1 MVRSFRTPFFTRIA
15 RSAAFI
21 FTFAIICGVSTLP
34 NQIMAQS
41 QSINGTIRGVVTEA
55 SGAVIVGAQITV
67 KNLDT
72 GFTRHVTT
80 GNDGVYVVAN
90 LTLGT
95 YSVSTQS
102 AGFAPLTQSGVH
114 LLAGQDATVDILLRP
129 GSVATQVEVSAD
141 APIIEPARFDM
152 GRTISGNETENL
164 PLTSRNPYNFI
175 LFQPGIS
182 GHPNTENG
190 IPGILNTNGLEDR
203 VNYQLDG
210 EVDTETDQFGLR
222 LSAISD
228 SYVDQVETISNSFP
242 PEFGN
247 TAGVIYNVITASG
260 TNHLHGEAQYIWRPK
275 AAQAC
280 PILSICDPAV
290 PGGIAKPSIHVDD
303 VLGRIGG
310 PILRDKLFVFGAY
323 EHLKRSTPAPI
334 APLSQAALIAAGDAL
349 ADIQTAPQVQRAQW
363 VDVRVDYDIN
373 QKNQAFV
380 RYNYFH
386 NNYPF
391 NTNAGGSNA
400 LSAGSDFLDHLY
412 DIGAQ
417 LLTTFTPHLLN
428 ELRGSWPYRNEN
440 HFADPRLTGLGP
452 NISIAASGSLGA
464 ASFGGPTGSGGPG
477 NHFQEKVPSFSN
489 NTTVIFG
496 PHTIKFGAGLQK
508 NNDTQ
513 FASTYTSFTF
523 SSVTAYLNTKNGI
536 TPTGYSADNAVV
548 GIPGASYHSLF
559 FDFFAQDT
567 WQLRKNLLAVY
578 GVRYDQYRAPVSPG
592 NEPFIYSNHF
602 STPLTN
608 FAPRLGFAY
617 SPTATT
623 VLRLNAGIF
632 YEATPTNT
640 WFNALSSNGAGS
652 YTASAVGNTPCSP
665 AFPDLPSVFPAGCPA
680 PKIPIQNIYGVT
692 PHFKDEYIWN
702 ANLQVAQQLSKNDSL
717 TLSYVMSNGRQLQY
731 LRNLNLI
738 NPVSYLADGR
748 GVYSTAINANTRLYP
763 QFGNITYVDVG
774 SNSSYNALTA
784 TYTHRLSA
792 GFTTSTSYTWSHSI
806 ADTPDADSDQGDGV
820 VEDPANPRRDR
831 GNATINRPNA
841 FTSSVVY
848 GPKIKFENR
857 IANVLA
863 NGNTFALLANIL
875 SGDPAS
881 VTTSTHLNN
890 DSSSTSRP
898 LFVGRNTFVSA
909 PVYQFDSRYTRTFAS
924 FRGHYNA
931 QLLVEATNVFNH
943 SNFTTDSTTATTN
956 SAGVITANPSFAHT
970 GGLEA
975 RILEFGLKLD
985 F

>member
-1 MVRSFRTPFFTRIA
+1 MPSTNSFSFRSDVHRGAAVFLAAMTVLLFIIVPS
-15 RSAAFI
+15 RS
-21 FTFAIICGVSTLP
+21 S
-34 NQIMAQS
+34 AQS
-41 QSINGTIRGVVTEA
+41 QSINGTIRGIVTET
-55 SGAVIVGAQITV
+55 SGAVVAGAQITV

-72 GFTRHVTT
+72 GFTRQVNT
-80 GNDGVYVVAN
+80 GNDGVYVIAN

-95 YSVSTQS
+95 YSVSAQT

-114 LLAGQDATVDILLRP
+114 LTAGQDATVDVLLHP
-129 GSVATQVEVSAD
+129 GSVATEVEVSAD
-141 APIIEPARFDM
+141 ASIIEPARFDM
-152 GRTISGNETENL
+152 GRTISPEETENL

-175 LFQPGIS
+175 LFQPGVS

-222 LSAISD
+222 LFAISD
-228 SYVDQVETISNSFP
+228 SYVNQVETISNSYP

-280 PILSICDPAV
+280 PILSICDPTV
-290 PGGIAKPSIHVDD
+290 TGGIAKPSIHVDD
-303 VLGRIGG
+303 ILGRIGG

-334 APLSQAALIAAGDAL
+334 APLSQATLVAAGDAT

-391 NTNAGGSNA
+391 NTGAGGSNA

-417 LLTTFTPHLLN
+417 LLTTFTPHVLN

-440 HFADPRLTGLGP
+440 HYADPRLTGAGP
-452 NISIAASGSLGA
+452 NISISASGGLGA
-464 ASFGGPTGSGGPG
+464 ASFGGPTGAGGPG
-477 NHFQEKVPSFSN
+477 SHFQEKIPSFSN
-489 NTTVIFG
+489 NTTFILG
-496 PHTIKFGAGLQK
+496 PHTIKFGVGFQK

-513 FASTYTSFTF
+513 FAATYTSFTF
-523 SSVTAYLNTKNGI
+523 SSVSAYLNTKSGA

-548 GIPGASYHSLF
+548 GVPGATYHSVF

-602 STPLTN
+602 NTPLAN
-608 FAPRLGFAY
+608 FAPRVGFAY

-623 VLRLNAGIF
+623 VVRLNAGIY

-640 WFNALSSNGAGS
+640 WYNPLVSNGIGS
-652 YTASAVGNTPCSP
+652 YTASAIGGTACSP
-665 AFPDLPSVFPAGCPA
+665 AFPNLPSAVPAGCPA
-680 PKIPIQNIYGVT
+680 PAVPIQNIYGVT
-692 PHFKDEYIWN
+692 PHFKDEYTWN
-702 ANLQVAQQLSKNDSL
+702 ANLQLAQQLSKNDSL

-784 TYTHRLSA
+784 TYSHRLSA
-792 GFTTSTSYTWSHSI
+792 GLTTSTSYTWSHSI
-806 ADTPDADSDQGDGV
+806 ADTADADSDQGDGV

-831 GNATINRPNA
+831 SNATINRANA
-841 FTSSVVY
+841 FTSSIVY
-848 GPKIKFENR
+848 DPKVKFENR
-857 IANVLA
+857 IANALA
-863 NGNTFALLANIL
+863 NGNTFALLTNIL

-881 VTTSTHLNN
+881 ITTSTHLNN

-924 FRGHYNA
+924 YHERYNA
-931 QLLVEATNVFNH
+931 QLLVEATNILNH
-943 SNFTTDSTTATTN
+943 SNFTSDSTTATTN
-956 SAGVITANPSFAHT
+956 ATGVITAAPSYAHT